1 MSGVTINLPYRPK
14 WSKKWIEKKLSERY
28 FKKPYD
34 RFMWWRGYTLKN
46 KPLSSK
52 HPLRDRILNG
62 DFDQGPYLLEVELC
76 LHKMNEKYIESITK
90 DGTPDIGKFTSETSI
105 DRARRKRLVE
115 DFEKDEAK
123 KLLELK
129 TEFLREFKITKEEY
143 EKEVNNCRGELIDLY
158 YQVQDKYKTW
168 AIKPTSVP
176 KWSN

>member
-1 MSGVTINLPYRPK
+1 MSGVTVNLPFSPK
-14 WSKKWIEKKLSERY
+14 WSKKWIEKKLSQRY

-46 KPLSSK
+46 KPLTNK

-76 LHKMNEKYIESITK
+76 LHKMNEKYLENITK
-90 DGTPDIGKFTSETSI
+90 DGTPDHGKYHSETSI
-105 DRARRKRLVE
+105 DRARKKRLLE

-123 KLLELK
+123 KLEDLR

-143 EKEVNNCRGELIDLY
+143 EKEVYKCKGELIDLY
-158 YQVQDKYKTW
+158 FQVQDKYKTW
-168 AIKPTSVP
+168 TIKPKPVP